1 MCICDYVFL
10 VKTCYYDIIN
20 IIALADKPTNKESES
35 ESVTSVLMNQL
46 SSSKGTCLLQL

>member
-10 VKTCYYDIIN
+10 VKTCYYDIII

-35 ESVTSVLMNQL
+35 VKKKYINKIYQGMLYTR
-46 SSSKGTCLLQL
+46 